1 MAGDPLPTRVGRW
14 LRLGPMYLAI
24 RYGDRAARRFVPTRH
39 LDGELAPG
47 VSLIIPD
54 RGTPDLLGPTLAS
67 ATVALARIGE
77 PVQLVVVVNGGDR
90 ADYAALIAAHPQ
102 TQWQFHPQ
110 ALGFNGAIEAGLRD
124 VRHHWTYLL
133 NSDMRLAPDAIAALL
148 PYRDASVFSLTS
160 QIFFADPQ
168 RRREETGWSDFHV
181 HGARPVMFERNP
193 EASPFARGCLY
204 GGGGSALFQTA
215 LLRRYVR
222 ESRGFSPFY
231 FEDTDWGVRAW
242 EDDRECVFVPAS
254 HAVHEH
260 RGTVRRFYDPAE
272 VERVFDRNALL
283 FELRHRFTEL
293 DGKRAVIHLSAQPP
307 ETQRE
312 LCTIANAWQVAQRR
326 RHATTV
332 RREGLDLASCTQR
345 WYAPAVLRGARPKL
359 LIVSPFAV
367 FPPAHGGARRI
378 AELTQRLAAR
388 FELILLG
395 DERSAHSLASEA
407 GFAAFRS
414 VHLVQGRSDRADEAP
429 QSLHARLHSHA
440 NAALRA
446 ELRRLQR
453 VHRPDAVQIE
463 FMEAALL
470 AEERIGAR
478 PFVLD
483 LHDVYLDGGD
493 SDAEQRQA
501 LHAFD
506 RLLVCSTEDAA
517 WLDPL
522 RATLVP
528 NAAQDRM
535 DAYRPSSDTPE
546 LLFMGPFR
554 YAPNLDGLRAFLSEV
569 WPALRARHPALTLT
583 VLAGD
588 GAAAHL
594 RREPAL
600 APAGVTVIDRFVDPT
615 DHLVRAALTLNPQ
628 REIRGSALKVAESLL
643 AGRVCVS
650 TEAGARG
657 YGADAGPGLVRVAD
671 VAAMGDA
678 IGALLRDRT
687 RRHGIEAAAVDVRR
701 RLGWTHSVD
710 ALCAVYRELGLKNDV
725 AESGHG

>member
-1 MAGDPLPTRVGRW
+1 MARDPLPTRIGRW

-24 RYGDRAARRFVPTRH
+24 RYGDRPARRFAPTRH
-39 LDGELAPG
+39 PESMMAPG
-47 VSLIIPD
+47 ISLIIPD

-67 ATVALARIGE
+67 AATALANISE
-77 PVQLVVVVNGGDR
+77 PTQLIVVVNGGDR
-90 ADYAALIAAHPQ
+90 ADYQALIAAHPQ
-102 TQWQFHPQ
+102 VHWQFHPQ
-110 ALGFNGAIEAGLRD
+110 PLGFNGAIEAGLRD
-124 VRHHWTYLL
+124 VRHDWTYLL
-133 NSDMRLAPDAIAALL
+133 NSDMRLAPTAIAALL

-160 QIFFADPQ
+160 QIFFADAN

-181 HGARPVMFERNP
+181 HGARPVMFERTP
-193 EASPFARGCLY
+193 ETSDFARGCLY

-215 LLRRYVR
+215 LLRRYAS

-242 EDDRECVFVPAS
+242 EDDRECVFVLAS

-283 FELRHRFTEL
+283 FELRHRFTDL
-293 DGKRAVIHLSAQPP
+293 DGKRALIHLSAQP
-307 ETQRE
+307 EATQRE

-326 RHATTV
+326 RHATTM
-332 RREGLDLASCTQR
+332 RREGLDLAASTHR
-345 WYAPAVLRGARPKL
+345 WYAPAVLRGARPTL
-359 LIVSPFAV
+359 LMVSPFAV

-378 AELTQRLAAR
+378 AELAQRLATR
-388 FELILLG
+388 FDLILLS

-414 VHLVQGRSDRADEAP
+414 VHLVQGRSDRAGET
-429 QSLHARLHSHA
+429 QSLQARLHSHA

-470 AEERIGAR
+470 AEERIGTR

-493 SDAEQRQA
+493 GDAEQRRA
-501 LHAFD
+501 LGAFD
-506 RLLVCSTEDAA
+506 RLLVCSNEDAA

-535 DAYRPSSDTPE
+535 NAYQPSADTPE

-554 YAPNLDGLRAFLSEV
+554 YAPNVDGLRAFLSEV

-588 GAAAHL
+588 GAAADL
-594 RREPAL
+594 RREPTL
-600 APAGVTVIDRFVDPT
+600 APAGVTVIDRFVDPAPY
-615 DHLVRAALTLNPQ
+615 LARSALTLNPQ
-628 REIRGSALKVAESLL
+628 RDIRGSALKVAESLL

-657 YGADAGPGLVRVAD
+657 YGADAGAGLVRVAN

-678 IGALLRDRT
+678 IDALLRDRM
-687 RRHGIEAAAVDVRR
+687 RRHAIEAADVDVRR
-701 RLGWTHSVD
+701 RLGWAHSVD
-710 ALCAVYRELGLKNDV
+710 ALYALYRDLGLNSDA
-725 AESGHG
+725 AEAGHA